1 MYIGYAV
8 NTGQILIKLG
18 DYRGVYNSAWVGSL
32 MAIVITFFLGLIGFF
47 LVKNT
52 IERDE
57 RTGVG
62 QIIATTSL
70 TRPQYLLGKWLSN
83 FAVLTTLVAILAFA
97 AIFMQLIHGEDAQ
110 VQPWPLIAPFLF
122 IALL

>member
-1 MYIGYAV
+1 
-8 NTGQILIKLG
+8 LIKLG